1 MKRFLVPIER
11 PNECK
16 RLAKTQSDRGKNY
29 QVRQHR
35 ANACL

>member
-11 PNECK
+11 PNECQ
-16 RLAKTQSDRGKNY
+16 RPAKTQSDEYKNY
-29 QVRQHR
+29 QVGEHR